1 MFVAIVLSIV
11 RDSSARLEKRIGIKD
26 CDKLCSIF
34 KGTIFKYLKKLHLR
48 NSKVSISLKRII
60 LKKKGFSSRNEFRPI
75 FEIFYEKGIIWF
87 KKLED

>member
-1 MFVAIVLSIV
+1 MKRDVRAIVLSIV

-48 NSKVSISLKRII
+48 NSKVSISLENYFEEERIFI
-60 LKKKGFSSRNEFRPI
+60 SK
-75 FEIFYEKGIIWF
+75 
-87 KKLED
+87 